1 MKNVWVFKH
10 VRNDKFNCR
19 VWDNLCDWMT
29 INIRF
34 QKFRINSVNCQLTTL
49 SYKSRL
55 FVLSRA
61 SAAAL
66 CTVLRTTS
74 LSEGNIRLL
83 GVRQT
88 ETPWPIKT
96 KSCTIDYVG
105 KITKYA
111 KNGWNRFSGGCSP
124 YTWNI
129 LTILYFTLPYLTF
142 FFLERSY
149 RSDGS
154 TDFHA
159 RYLKQRGLF
168 QGSAFRGSQ

>member
-19 VWDNLCDWMT
+19 VWDNSCDWMT

-66 CTVLRTTS
+66 STVLRTTS
-74 LSEGNIRLL
+74 LSEGNMRFL
-83 GVRQT
+83 GARQT

-96 KSCTIDYVG
+96 KFWTIDYLG
-105 KITKYA
+105 EINRYA
-111 KNGWNRFSGGCSP
+111 KNGWNRFSGDCSP

-129 LTILYFTLPYLTF
+129 RIILYLTLPF

-168 QGSAFRGSQ
+168 QGSAFGGSQ